1 MLKRCY
7 RYQESLVRY
16 WARQAVALCDDIDD
30 ESLQEHVKPV
40 ETAILA
46 MERERRVVFF
56 GAAGCGKSAL
66 LSKVAGCP
74 AMAKAAMDGTHIRWR
89 FRCDDGDA
97 SASRFL
103 PDENLEGLELVDTQ
117 ACDSPEAAEALRSL
131 LPGADVA
138 VAVVD
143 GRRYEES
150 PVWGVIESLP
160 EGSVGT
166 VMIALTFTDA
176 LSAESTLALS
186 AAMREL
192 CNTRFGSVL
201 PAYAVSPAS
210 EAAVESFTTRVQEA
224 LAAPGAVRAAIRRV
238 LTAGV
243 DLMYK
248 QGSVLKTR
256 ENVARTDSG
265 FLAGIEQEIDNF
277 LSHQMLGLQPC
288 RDAYAES
295 VHRSCPR
302 LLRRLRWAF
311 GWTLSPVTLL
321 RLELFGAGT
330 ERAFYHLIR
339 ADVGAMQQES
349 DQRFCLSCSGHWRS
363 VRPRMK
369 QTLECEIGEFPEE
382 SLSQEL
388 AQLRSRLEREM
399 HLPFRHERFRAALSE
414 SFKQRAG
421 WMRGFIIACCL
432 LLTLAGLLGFLGQD
446 VLGVGC
452 VGLAVFVWAVGSV
465 AHLMAFAHLRKE
477 IAEKAEALFTS
488 THGMLGQAV
497 ENLIV
502 SRVAAYRRLYT
513 APRRKVAEHEATLKP
528 LQERHGEIF
537 RQLRGAAPR
546 V

>member
-1 MLKRCY
+1 MLKRCC
-7 RYQESLVRY
+7 RYQESLARY

-30 ESLQEHVKPV
+30 ESLQEHVALV
-40 ETAILA
+40 DAA
-46 MERERRVVFF
+46 MQDMERERRVVFF
-56 GAAGCGKSAL
+56 GAKGCGKSAL
-66 LSKVAGCP
+66 LAKVAGCP
-74 AMAKAAMDGTHIRWR
+74 VMAAAALDGAYVRWR
-89 FRCDDGDA
+89 YRCDDGDA
-97 SASRFL
+97 AASRFL
-103 PDENLEGLELVDTQ
+103 ADDNLEGLELVDTR
-117 ACDSPEAAEALRSL
+117 ACDTPEAAEAVRAL

-150 PVWGVIESLP
+150 PVWDLIAALP

-166 VMIALTFTDA
+166 VMIALTFTDS
-176 LSAESTLALS
+176 LGAESVLELATAIRAFCKS
-186 AAMREL
+186 R
-192 CNTRFGSVL
+192 CGTVL

-224 LAAPGAVRAAIRRV
+224 LAAPGGVRAAIRRV
-238 LTAGV
+238 LSTAV

-277 LSHQMLGLQPC
+277 LSHQMLGLKPC
-288 RDAYAES
+288 RDTYADS
-295 VHRSCPR
+295 VRRACPR
-302 LLRRLRWAF
+302 LLRRLRSAF

-321 RLELFGAGT
+321 RLELLGSGT
-330 ERAFYHLIR
+330 ERVFYHLIR
-339 ADVGAMQQES
+339 SDVGALQQES
-349 DQRFCLSCSGHWRS
+349 DKSFCLSCSGHWRS

-382 SLSQEL
+382 ALSQEL

-399 HLPFRHERFRAALSE
+399 HLPFRHEHFRASLSE

-421 WMRGFIIACCL
+421 WMRVCIIACCL

-452 VGLAVFVWAVGSV
+452 VGLAVFVWAVGTV
-465 AHLMAFAHLRKE
+465 AHLVAFAHLRQE
-477 IAEKAEALFTS
+477 ITEKAETLYNT

-528 LQERHGEIF
+528 LQERHSEIF
-537 RQLRGAAPR
+537 RSLRGAAPR

>member
-7 RYQESLVRY
+7 RYQESLVRF
-16 WARQAVALCDDIDD
+16 WAQQAVSLCDDIDD
-30 ESLQEHVKPV
+30 ESLAEHVKPV
-40 ETAILA
+40 EAALEA
-46 MERERRVVFF
+46 MQRERRILFF
-56 GAAGCGKSAL
+56 GAKGCGKSAL
-66 LSKVAGCP
+66 LSKVAEYP
-74 AMAKAAMDGTHIRWR
+74 AIAKLPVEGTHVRWR

-97 SASRFL
+97 SHSRFMA
-103 PDENLEGLELVDTQ
+103 DENAEGLELVDTQ
-117 ACDSPEAAEALRSL
+117 ACDTPEAAEALRAL
-131 LPGADVA
+131 LPGTDVA

-143 GRRYEES
+143 GRRYAES
-150 PVWGVIESLP
+150 PVWELIEALP
-160 EGSVGT
+160 KGSVGT
-166 VMIALTFTDA
+166 VMVALTFTDT
-176 LSAESTLALS
+176 LSAEATLALS
-186 AAMREL
+186 AAVREL
-192 CNTRFGSVL
+192 CNNRFGAVL

-224 LAAPGAVRAAIRRV
+224 LAAPAALRADIRRV
-238 LTAGV
+238 LSTGM

-288 RDAYAES
+288 RDTYADS
-295 VHRSCPR
+295 VHRACPT
-302 LLRRLRWAF
+302 LLRRLRRAF

-321 RLELFGAGT
+321 RLELFGTGT
-330 ERAFYHLIR
+330 ERVFYHLIR
-339 ADVGAMQQES
+339 SEVSAMQQES
-349 DQRFCLSCSGHWRS
+349 DRSFCISCSGHWRS

-388 AQLRSRLEREM
+388 AQLRSRLEREL
-399 HLPFRHERFRAALSE
+399 HLPFRHERFRASLSE

-421 WMRGFIIACCL
+421 WMRGCIIACCV

-446 VLGVGC
+446 VLGIGC
-452 VGLAVFVWAVGSV
+452 VALAAFVWGVGTV
-465 AHLMAFAHLRKE
+465 AHLVAFSHLRQE
-477 IAEKAEALFTS
+477 IREKAEALYGT

-528 LQERHGEIF
+528 LQERHSEIV
-537 RQLRGAAPR
+537 RQLRGAAPG